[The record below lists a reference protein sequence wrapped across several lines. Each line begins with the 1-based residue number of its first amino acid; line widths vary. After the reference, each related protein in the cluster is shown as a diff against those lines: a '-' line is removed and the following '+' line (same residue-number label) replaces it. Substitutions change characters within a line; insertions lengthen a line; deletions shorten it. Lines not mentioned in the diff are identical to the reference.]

1 MEEEVIRIRTKG
13 YFKLPSLGKR
23 AFSDLMRA
31 GLSYTS
37 GQGFSIRPGADL
49 PTVRKALEKVL
60 KKKVFF
66 VFNCAI
72 CGKETDCSTCQFND
86 VCPIETTG
94 GYCLCDECFS
104 KKSLSDYFSATRK
117 MLSV

>member
-1 MEEEVIRIRTKG
+1 MEEEVIKIKPKG
-13 YFKLPSLGKR
+13 YFKLPSLGKKT
-23 AFSDLMRA
+23 FSDLMRA

-37 GQGFSIRPGADL
+37 GAGFSIRPGADL
-49 PTVRKALEKVL
+49 EFVKKALEKAL
-60 KKKVFF
+60 RKKVFF

-72 CGKETDCSTCQFND
+72 CGKETDCSGCMFSD

-104 KKSLSDYFSATRK
+104 KRNLDDYFNATK
-117 MLSV
+117 KLFSV